1 MKKVLFLS
9 IMLLLNCFVLF
20 SQNSEYFKGRGYYGY
35 AFNKDFFV
43 FMSIE
48 NQKERYTPTK
58 QDIKLCEEI
67 LRRDID
73 ELISSLNLSTSIS
86 SKTLKKYARQYVGFK
101 NKDGDIIIRVYM
113 LDKRDYTKAE
123 LSKDIISVYDGG
135 ESFWKIFVDITKKNL
150 YKLEI
155 NGLG

>member
-67 LRRDID
+67 LKSHID
-73 ELISSLNLSTSIS
+73 QYLSDLNICTSIS
-86 SKTLKKYARQYVGFK
+86 RKTLNKYARQYVGFI
-101 NKDGDIIIRVYM
+101 NKDGDIIIWINM
-113 LDKRDYTKAE
+113 LYKRSQTKAE
-123 LSKDIISVYDGG
+123 LSKRVIFSCDGG
-135 ESFWKIFVDITKKNL
+135 DSYWNIYVNITKRYL

-155 NGLG
+155 NGVA